1 MNGIAGYDEYEDD
14 FRLLALPEYRWMA
27 EQLLNEALED
37 YRPPENLNV
46 SMPDCL
52 CNDISGYTF
61 LFTARTEDSEKPIR
75 CSTRAF
81 IKFIEKE

>member
-1 MNGIAGYDEYEDD
+1 MDGIAGYDEYEDD

-46 SMPDCL
+46 SMPDFL

-61 LFTARTEDSEKPIR
+61 MFTARTEDRK
-75 CSTRAF
+75 
-81 IKFIEKE
+81 KEYTLLYTGFY

>member
-1 MNGIAGYDEYEDD
+1 MDGIARYDEYEDD
-14 FRLLALPEYRWMA
+14 FRLLSLPEYRWMA

-37 YRPPENLNV
+37 YCPPENLNV
-46 SMPDCL
+46 FMPDCL

-61 LFTARTEDSEKPIR
+61 LFTAVQKTAKKPIR

-81 IKFIEKE
+81 IKFREKE

>member
-1 MNGIAGYDEYEDD
+1 MDGIAGYDEYEDD
-14 FRLLALPEYRWMA
+14 FRLLSLPEYRWMA

-46 SMPDCL
+46 FMADCL

-61 LFTARTEDSEKPIR
+61 LFTARTEDSEKNY
-75 CSTRAF
+75 SLLYTGF
-81 IKFIEKE
+81 Y

>member
-1 MNGIAGYDEYEDD
+1 MDGIAGYDEYEDD

-37 YRPPENLNV
+37 YRPPENMNV
-46 SMPDCL
+46 FMPVAYAMTFPAIHSCL
-52 CNDISGYTF
+52 QPVQK
-61 LFTARTEDSEKPIR
+61 TAKKPIR

-81 IKFIEKE
+81 IKFREKE

>member
-52 CNDISGYTF
+52 CNDISGYF
-61 LFTARTEDSEKPIR
+61 YSSRNRT
-75 CSTRAF
+75 
-81 IKFIEKE
+81 